1 MTHGSFFSGIGG
13 FDLAAEW
20 VGWEN
25 KFHCEIEPFCQK
37 VLNHYWPD
45 AELFENIKTAN
56 FEKYRNKV
64 RVISGGFPC
73 QPYSIAGKRLGKE
86 DDRHLWPFMLEGI
99 RQINPDYVVGEN
111 VFGLTSWNEGLVL
124 EEVCLDL
131 ENEGYQVQPII
142 VPAAG
147 VGAPHKRDR
156 IWIVASKN
164 TNKNGWGSFK
174 RKIQSSFGEQW
185 DLSTGDYEWLS
196 TDDEEVGITTDT
208 NNTGD
213 RTSERNIITNGSQ
226 GSAQWGNSQLESGG
240 YGDKR
245 NVTDSNG
252 ERFQGSEII
261 GSIGEIGQREK
272 QFPPR
277 LLRTNWEEFP
287 TQSPICTGDD
297 GLPSEL
303 DGIAVSKWKKQT
315 IMASGNAIV
324 PNIAYNI
331 FQVIQQMD
339 KLTV

>member
-142 VPAAG
+142 IPAAG

-196 TDDEEVGITTDT
+196 TDDEEVGVTTNT

-213 RTSERNIITNGSQ
+213 RTSERGIIANGSQ
-226 GSAQWGNSQLESGG
+226 DSAQWGNSQLESSG

-245 NVTDSNG
+245 DVTNSDG
-252 ERFQGSEII
+252 ERFQRGEII
-261 GSIGEIGQREK
+261 GSTGEIGQREK
-272 QFPPR
+272 QFTSR

-287 TQSPICTGDD
+287 TQPPICTGDD
-297 GLPSEL
+297 GLPTEL

-324 PNIAYNI
+324 PNIAYSI
-331 FQVIQQMD
+331 FKVIQEMD
-339 KLTV
+339 NQ

>member
-142 VPAAG
+142 IPAAG

-156 IWIVASKN
+156 IWIVAFKN
-164 TNKNGWGSFK
+164 ANKNGWGSFK

-196 TDDEEVGITTDT
+196 TDDEEVGSITDA

-213 RTSERNIITNGSQ
+213 RTSERTIITNRSQ
-226 GSAQWGNSQLESGG
+226 DSTQWGNSQLESSG
-240 YGDKR
+240 YGNKG
-245 NVTDSNG
+245 NVTDGNG

-261 GSIGEIGQREK
+261 GSVGEIGQREK
-272 QFPPR
+272 QFTSR
-277 LLRTNWEEFP
+277 LLRTNWKEFP

-297 GLPSEL
+297 GLPTEL

-331 FQVIQQMD
+331 FQIIQQMEN
-339 KLTV
+339 

>member
-142 VPAAG
+142 IPAAG

-164 TNKNGWGSFK
+164 ANKNGWGSFK

-196 TDDEEVGITTDT
+196 TDDEEVGSITDA

-213 RTSERNIITNGSQ
+213 RTSERTIITNRSQ
-226 GSAQWGNSQLESGG
+226 DSTQWGNSQLESSG
-240 YGDKR
+240 YGNKG
-245 NVTDSNG
+245 NVTDGNG

-261 GSIGEIGQREK
+261 GSVGEIGQREK
-272 QFPPR
+272 QFTSR
-277 LLRTNWEEFP
+277 LLRTNWKEFP

-297 GLPSEL
+297 GLPTEL

-331 FQVIQQMD
+331 FQIIQQMEN
-339 KLTV
+339 

>member
-142 VPAAG
+142 IPAAG

-196 TDDEEVGITTDT
+196 TDDEEVGVITNA

-213 RTSERNIITNGSQ
+213 RTSERGIITNGSQ
-226 GSAQWGNSQLESGG
+226 DSTQWGNSQLESSG

-245 NVTDSNG
+245 DVTNSDG
-252 ERFQGSEII
+252 ERFQRSEII
-261 GSIGEIGQREK
+261 GSAGEIGQREK
-272 QFPPR
+272 QFTSR

-287 TQSPICTGDD
+287 TQPPICTGDD
-297 GLPSEL
+297 GFPAEL

-324 PNIAYNI
+324 PNIAYSI
-331 FQVIQQMD
+331 FKVIQEMD
-339 KLTV
+339 NQ

>member
-142 VPAAG
+142 IPAAG

-196 TDDEEVGITTDT
+196 TDDEEVGSITDAY
-208 NNTGD
+208 NTGD
-213 RTSERNIITNGSQ
+213 RASKRTIITNGSQ
-226 GSAQWGNSQLESGG
+226 DSTQWGNSQLESSG
-240 YGDKR
+240 YGDKG

-252 ERFQGSEII
+252 ERFQRSEII
-261 GSIGEIGQREK
+261 GSVGEIGQREE
-272 QFPPR
+272 QFTSR
-277 LLRTNWEEFP
+277 LLRTNWKEFP

-331 FQVIQQMD
+331 FQIIQQMEN
-339 KLTV
+339 

>member
-142 VPAAG
+142 IPAAG

-164 TNKNGWGSFK
+164 ANKNGWGSFK

-196 TDDEEVGITTDT
+196 TDDEEVGSITDA

-213 RTSERNIITNGSQ
+213 RTSERTIITNRSQ
-226 GSAQWGNSQLESGG
+226 DSTQWGNSQLESSG
-240 YGDKR
+240 YGNKG
-245 NVTDSNG
+245 NVTDGNG

-261 GSIGEIGQREK
+261 GSVGEIGQREK
-272 QFPPR
+272 QFTSR
-277 LLRTNWEEFP
+277 LLRTNWKEFP

-331 FQVIQQMD
+331 FQIIQQMEN
-339 KLTV
+339 

>member
-142 VPAAG
+142 IPAAG

-196 TDDEEVGITTDT
+196 TDDEEVGVTTDAY
-208 NNTGD
+208 NTGD
-213 RTSERNIITNGSQ
+213 RASKRTIITNGSQ
-226 GSAQWGNSQLESGG
+226 DSTQWGNSQLESSG
-240 YGDKR
+240 YGDKG

-252 ERFQGSEII
+252 ERFQRSEII
-261 GSIGEIGQREK
+261 GSVGEIGQREE
-272 QFPPR
+272 QFTSR

-287 TQSPICTGDD
+287 TQPPICTGDD
-297 GLPSEL
+297 GLPTEL

-324 PNIAYNI
+324 PNIAYSI
-331 FQVIQQMD
+331 FKVIQEMD
-339 KLTV
+339 NQ

>member
-1 MTHGSFFSGIGG
+1 M
-13 FDLAAEW
+13 
-20 VGWEN
+20 
-25 KFHCEIEPFCQK
+25 
-37 VLNHYWPD
+37 
-45 AELFENIKTAN
+45 
-56 FEKYRNKV
+56 
-64 RVISGGFPC
+64 
-73 QPYSIAGKRLGKE
+73 
-86 DDRHLWPFMLEGI
+86 
-99 RQINPDYVVGEN
+99 
-111 VFGLTSWNEGLVL
+111 VL

-142 VPAAG
+142 IPAAG

-164 TNKNGWGSFK
+164 ANKNGWGSFK

-196 TDDEEVGITTDT
+196 TDDEEVGSITDAY
-208 NNTGD
+208 NTGD
-213 RTSERNIITNGSQ
+213 RASKRTIITNGSQ
-226 GSAQWGNSQLESGG
+226 DSTQWGNSQLESSG
-240 YGDKR
+240 YGNKG
-245 NVTDSNG
+245 NVTDGNG

-261 GSIGEIGQREK
+261 GSVGEIGQREK
-272 QFPPR
+272 QFTSR
-277 LLRTNWEEFP
+277 LLRTNWKEFP

-331 FQVIQQMD
+331 FQIIQQMEN
-339 KLTV
+339 

>member
-142 VPAAG
+142 IPAAG

-196 TDDEEVGITTDT
+196 TDDEEVGVTTDAY
-208 NNTGD
+208 NTGD
-213 RTSERNIITNGSQ
+213 RTSKRTIITNGSQ
-226 GSAQWGNSQLESGG
+226 DSTQWGNSQLESSG
-240 YGDKR
+240 YGDKG
-245 NVTDSNG
+245 NATDSNG
-252 ERFQGSEII
+252 KRFQRSEII
-261 GSIGEIGQREK
+261 GSVGEIGQREE
-272 QFPPR
+272 QFTSR

-287 TQSPICTGDD
+287 TQPPICTGDD
-297 GLPSEL
+297 GLPTEL

-324 PNIAYNI
+324 PNIAYSI
-331 FQVIQQMD
+331 FKVIQEMD
-339 KLTV
+339 NQ

>member
-142 VPAAG
+142 IPAAG

-164 TNKNGWGSFK
+164 ANKNGWGSFK

-196 TDDEEVGITTDT
+196 TDDEEVGSITDAY
-208 NNTGD
+208 NTGD
-213 RTSERNIITNGSQ
+213 RASKRTIITNGSQ
-226 GSAQWGNSQLESGG
+226 DSTQWGNSQLESSG
-240 YGDKR
+240 YGDKG

-252 ERFQGSEII
+252 ERFQRSEII
-261 GSIGEIGQREK
+261 GSVGEIGQREE
-272 QFPPR
+272 QFTSR
-277 LLRTNWEEFP
+277 LLRTNWKEFP

-331 FQVIQQMD
+331 FQIIQQMEN
-339 KLTV
+339 

>member
-142 VPAAG
+142 IPAAG

-164 TNKNGWGSFK
+164 ANKNGWGSFK

-196 TDDEEVGITTDT
+196 TDDEEVGSITDAY
-208 NNTGD
+208 NTGD
-213 RTSERNIITNGSQ
+213 RASKRTIITNGSQ
-226 GSAQWGNSQLESGG
+226 DSTQWGNSQLESSG
-240 YGDKR
+240 YGNKG
-245 NVTDSNG
+245 NVTDGNG

-261 GSIGEIGQREK
+261 GSVGEIGQREK
-272 QFPPR
+272 QFTSR
-277 LLRTNWEEFP
+277 LLRTNWKEFP

-331 FQVIQQMD
+331 FQIIQQMEN
-339 KLTV
+339 

>member
-142 VPAAG
+142 IPAAG
-147 VGAPHKRDR
+147 VGAPQKRDR

-164 TNKNGWGSFK
+164 ANKNGWGSFK

-196 TDDEEVGITTDT
+196 TDDEEVGSITDAY
-208 NNTGD
+208 NTGD
-213 RTSERNIITNGSQ
+213 RASKRTIITNGSQ
-226 GSAQWGNSQLESGG
+226 DSTQWGNSQLESSG
-240 YGDKR
+240 YGDKG

-252 ERFQGSEII
+252 ERFQRSEII
-261 GSIGEIGQREK
+261 GSVGEIGQREE
-272 QFPPR
+272 QFTSR
-277 LLRTNWEEFP
+277 LLRTNWKEFP

-331 FQVIQQMD
+331 FQIIQQMEN
-339 KLTV
+339 

>member
-142 VPAAG
+142 IPAAG

-164 TNKNGWGSFK
+164 ANKNGWGSFK

-196 TDDEEVGITTDT
+196 TDDEEVGSITDA

-213 RTSERNIITNGSQ
+213 RTSKRAIITNGSQ
-226 GSAQWGNSQLESGG
+226 DSTQWGNSQLESSG
-240 YGDKR
+240 YGDKG

-252 ERFQGSEII
+252 ERFQRSEII
-261 GSIGEIGQREK
+261 GSVGEIGQREE
-272 QFPPR
+272 QFTSR
-277 LLRTNWEEFP
+277 LLRTNWKEFP

-331 FQVIQQMD
+331 FQIIQQMEN
-339 KLTV
+339 

>member
-196 TDDEEVGITTDT
+196 TDDEEVGATTDA

-226 GSAQWGNSQLESGG
+226 SSAQWGNSQLESGG
-240 YGDKR
+240 HGDKR

-261 GSIGEIGQREK
+261 GSVGEIGQREK
-272 QFPPR
+272 QFSPR

>member
-142 VPAAG
+142 IPAAG

-164 TNKNGWGSFK
+164 ANKNGWGSFK

-196 TDDEEVGITTDT
+196 TDDEEVGVTTNT

-213 RTSERNIITNGSQ
+213 RTSERGIITNGSQ
-226 GSAQWGNSQLESGG
+226 DSAQRGNSQLESSG
-240 YGDKR
+240 YGDKG
-245 NVTDSNG
+245 NVTNSNG

-261 GSIGEIGQREK
+261 GGAGEIGQREK
-272 QFPPR
+272 QFTSR

-287 TQSPICTGDD
+287 TQPPICTGDD
-297 GLPSEL
+297 GLPTEL

-331 FQVIQQMD
+331 FQIIQQMD
-339 KLTV
+339 KQL